1 MKRRNFIQTG
11 LAASLPLAG
20 VAAPD
25 RPAPRPKNK
34 ILNAYYLRA
43 HMYTLV
49 PRHVREDL
57 KWMAD
62 QGTTAVS
69 VAILEQDLNSAV
81 ENVRIIGQEA
91 EKVGLSLFIVPSRW
105 GGLLAGAPKVPS
117 VFSVRNPQAYALYG
131 DGKPSF
137 NGISGVISS
146 IHYPETYDFFVQ
158 SLDKAFSL
166 WNLKG
171 VIWDE
176 PKSFFKDYSPRAKE
190 NLGDR
195 IESLEAHAEAVAGF
209 YSRLNRHLKG
219 KYPQVSTHMFVY
231 AQTEDMILQKC
242 ARIEGLDYFGC
253 DGRPWS
259 AKDGGVLEGEGK
271 TLVDNA
277 SRYLQLVK
285 SHAKKSLFLIENHNM
300 QARDTSLMDRHLPE
314 LLAHNIDHLIY
325 YYYPRNVENPDENMA
340 VIAKHIRS
348 FG

>member
-1 MKRRNFIQTG
+1 MKRRDFLQTG

-20 VAAPD
+20 IAAPE
-25 RPAPRPKNK
+25 PAAARPKDK
-34 ILNAYYLRA
+34 VLNAYYFRA
-43 HMYTLV
+43 HMYTMV

-69 VAILEQDLNSAV
+69 VAILEQDLSAAV
-81 ENVRIIGQEA
+81 ENVRIIAEEA

-117 VFSVRNPQAYALYG
+117 VFSVRNPQAYALYA
-131 DGKPSF
+131 DGKPAF

-158 SLDKAFSL
+158 SLDKALSL
-166 WNLKG
+166 WNVRG
-171 VIWDE
+171 VVWDE
-176 PKSFFKDYSPRAKE
+176 PKSFFKDYSTKARE
-190 NLGDR
+190 HLGDR

-209 YSRLNRHLKG
+209 YSRLNRHLKT
-219 KYPQVSTHMFVY
+219 KSPQVSTHMFVY
-231 AQTEDMILQKC
+231 AQTEDMILEKC

-259 AKDGGVLEGEGK
+259 AKDGGVLEGAGK

-277 SRYLQLVK
+277 GRYLKLVK
-285 SHAKKSLFLIENHNM
+285 ATGKKSLFLIENHNM
-300 QARDTSLMDRHLPE
+300 QAKDTALMDRHLPE
-314 LLAHNIDHLIY
+314 LLKYDIDHLIY
-325 YYYPRNVENPDENMA
+325 YYYPRNVENPDQNMA
-340 VIAKHIRS
+340 VIAKHIRT